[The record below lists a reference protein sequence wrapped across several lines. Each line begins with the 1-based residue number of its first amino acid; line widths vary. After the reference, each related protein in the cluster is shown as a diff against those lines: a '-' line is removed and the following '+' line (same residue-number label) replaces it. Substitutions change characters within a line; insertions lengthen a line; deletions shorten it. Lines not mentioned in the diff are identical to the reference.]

1 MQTIDMFLCVW
12 STYSPNMKVIGAV
25 LESSAQTTEK
35 PRVDSTYGM
44 ASLVDFRTTFQAKKN
59 TQTHFEGVSERFLP
73 SGVANALVNKACDL
87 PACQSRCE
95 FLILLFDVPANPGLS
110 H

>member
-1 MQTIDMFLCVW
+1 
-12 STYSPNMKVIGAV
+12 
-25 LESSAQTTEK
+25 
-35 PRVDSTYGM
+35 M

-110 H
+110 RLGICQFDYVFQSVSPVTV